1 MEDKINNYTHRIV
14 NLRIKVYK
22 YNFDAAIDCNFTLH
36 NCYKPYT
43 EPTDRVDIE
52 LYNFDKDWDI
62 KVISY
67 ADDTFPAINQH
78 NYSICHTVVDNK
90 FIIDEIKKWIAEN
103 NKWYRIWYKLCHL
116 FK

>member
-1 MEDKINNYTHRIV
+1 MEYPHRIV

-22 YNFDAAIDCNFTLH
+22 YNFDAAIDCNFVLH
-36 NCYKPYT
+36 NYYKPYT

-52 LYNFDKDWDI
+52 LYNLDKDWDI
-62 KVISY
+62 KVINY
-67 ADDTFPAINQH
+67 VDNTFPLINEH
-78 NYSICHTVVDNK
+78 NNDICHTVIDNK
-90 FIIDEIKKWIAEN
+90 FIVDEIKKWIAEN